1 MNCSSCGNNSL
12 TSCGCSDNCPNQS
25 SEINFDGVLNNIN
38 VPAGSNINVVFALLE
53 EYIITTISGLDLSYE
68 VLPGNCL
75 GLPVGVF
82 GYDQMFDA
90 LSVALCA
97 LNIEVD
103 GLADALAA
111 FEITI
116 NNQILDIQN
125 DITDIQTDITNI
137 NIALTDN
144 MPIGSMMMY
153 PTAIVPNSK
162 WNICEGQTLATA
174 LYPDLFSVVGY
185 SFGGAGAFFSLP
197 DMRSKFIVGYDAIA
211 APEYQI
217 IGQGGGQDS
226 VTITSSESGLRPHS
240 HTASF
245 SGSSLPI
252 HSHGI
257 WADPGDGVGSGAID
271 LTPES
276 GSPYYDGAN
285 GGGYSGS
292 GLYIEPVS
300 AGTPAGSVTVNS
312 VAALDALDAHEN
324 RPSFVVFPWMIKVL
338 N

>member
-1 MNCSSCGNNSL
+1 MSCSSCGNNSL
-12 TSCGCSDNCPNQS
+12 TSCSCNDNCPNQS
-25 SEINFDGVLNNIN
+25 SEINFDGNFDSIN
-38 VPAGSNINVVFALLE
+38 VPDGSNLNDVLSLLE
-53 EYIITTISGLDLSYE
+53 DFVITTVSGLDLSYT
-68 VLPGNCL
+68 VVAGNCL
-75 GLPVGVF
+75 GIAAGEY

-90 LSVALCA
+90 LTVALCA

-116 NNQILDIQN
+116 NSQILDIQN

-137 NIALTDN
+137 SISLTDS
-144 MPIGSMMMY
+144 MPIGSMIMY
-153 PTAIVPNSK
+153 PTAIAPNSK
-162 WNICEGQTLATA
+162 WNICEGQTLSTVAF
-174 LYPDLFSVVGY
+174 PDLFSAIGY
-185 SFGGAGAFFSLP
+185 SFGGAGLVFSLP
-197 DMRSKFIVGYDAIA
+197 DLRSKFIAGYDAIA
-211 APEYQI
+211 APEYQT

-226 VTITSSESGLRPHS
+226 VTLTSAQSGLVAHT

-245 SGSSLPI
+245 SGASLSP

-271 LTPES
+271 LTPEE
-276 GSPYYDGAN
+276 GSPYFDGAN
-285 GGGYSGS
+285 AGGYSGS
-292 GLYIEPVS
+292 GLYVEPVS
-300 AGTPAGSVTVNS
+300 AGTPSGTVTVNP
-312 VAALDALDAHEN
+312 VDAKNADDAHEN